1 MCLMNIYDGLGVIMY
16 FSVKLYKLRIY
27 GFLRH
32 QADDE
37 RKGRNCILGELQNET
52 FGGVLFE

>member
-1 MCLMNIYDGLGVIMY
+1 MNIYDGLGVIMY